1 MNNEKNMPE
10 TPASEAVKLPVY
22 KNRKWIVLLSV
33 LLAVL
38 VLFNAA
44 LITIMAVRAA
54 GGNDKDTDTNGPT
67 SALGE
72 FKYTENLIKQY
83 FSAFGNDKVTGL
95 TVAGKDFKIDEI
107 DDEYV
112 TDYINALI
120 LELATASDGGK
131 INKTKPTDF
140 ADVVYLY
147 MLYAEKDGEK
157 LAIDHFTN
165 AYSSLANM
173 QIGAGKL
180 GKDFDQKLM
189 GIVPANFG
197 SLETDTMGTVSEN
210 DVIVISFEAKIDGET
225 SAEKILVQERWDLKE
240 LDAAIKTPLLAACKA
255 IGEEFT
261 FDATHDI
268 DEDGENEL
276 VHYTATVD
284 AVAHEN
290 NVAKITATLPEDYFG
305 TSMDEK
311 YTSLNGE
318 ELDFYVIVSHSVAY
332 EVFYEKTVKNEQ
344 GKDETVKV
352 IVEDFDDLTYDF
364 IVSKLGHKFET
375 APTGDTE
382 EAKDAAARE
391 AYFLDVKKEQTESRA
406 ENEKLNA
413 ISLIWK
419 ELVDTLTF
427 ESLPEDM
434 VKEIVTNQLSVIES
448 NYRGYSSYYP
458 DFVLAYPTIED
469 YARDMYGYDKEDYKT
484 YSEYIE
490 KEYAPKSMKQMLLV
504 YAIYNDL
511 GVKNDTEKYL
521 AEQTK
526 QRKLFIEDIIASAA
540 EQGATLSEK
549 EATDYFYENYG
560 DNYLEDYIMSAMVEE
575 YLYTHNTVDWE
586 LTAE

>member
-1 MNNEKNMPE
+1 MNNEKNISE
-10 TPASEAVKLPVY
+10 TPVEAVKTPVY
-22 KNRKWIVLLSV
+22 KKRKWIVLLSV
-33 LLAVL
+33 ALAVL

-44 LITIMAVRAA
+44 LITVMAVRAA

-67 SALGE
+67 SALGD

-83 FSAFGNDKVTGL
+83 FSAFGNDKITGL

-112 TDYINALI
+112 TDYINAQI
-120 LELATASDGGK
+120 LGLATVSDGGK
-131 INKTKPTDF
+131 INKTKPADY

-147 MLYAEKDGEK
+147 ILYAEKDGEK

-165 AYSSLANM
+165 AYSTLADM
-173 QIGAGKL
+173 QIGAAML
-180 GKDFDQKLM
+180 GKEFDQKLM
-189 GIVPANFG
+189 GIIPADFG
-197 SLETDTMGTVSEN
+197 TLETDTMGTVSAD
-210 DVIVISFEAKIDGET
+210 DVIVISLEAKIDGET
-225 SAEKILVQERWDLKE
+225 AAEKILTQERWDLKE
-240 LDAAIKTPLLAACKA
+240 LDAAVKTPLLAACKA

-284 AVAHEN
+284 AVAYEN
-290 NVAKITATLPEDYFG
+290 NVTKITATLPEDYFG
-305 TSMDEK
+305 TSMDEE

-318 ELDFYVIVSHSVAY
+318 ALDFYVIVSHSVAY
-332 EVFYEKTVKNEQ
+332 EVSYEKTVKNEQ
-344 GKDETVKV
+344 GKNETVKV

-364 IVSKLGHKFET
+364 IISKLGHKFET

-391 AYFLDVKKEQTESRA
+391 AYFADVKKEQTENRA
-406 ENEKLNA
+406 ENERANA

-419 ELVDTLTF
+419 ELVDTLEF

-434 VKEIVTNQLSVIES
+434 VQEIVTNQLSLLES
-448 NYRGYSSYYP
+448 NYKGYSSYYP

-469 YARDMYGYDKEDYKT
+469 YARDMYGYEKEDYAT
-484 YSEYIE
+484 YSDYI
-490 KEYAPKSMKQMLLV
+490 KQEYAPKSMKQMLLA

-511 GVKNDTEKYL
+511 GLKNDTEKHT
-521 AEQTK
+521 AELEK

-540 EQGATLSEK
+540 SQGTTLTEK
-549 EATDYFYENYG
+549 EATDYFNENYS
-560 DNYLEDYIMSAMVEE
+560 DSYLEDYVMSAMVEE

>member
-1 MNNEKNMPE
+1 MNNEKNIPQ
-10 TPASEAVKLPVY
+10 TPAAEAVKIPVY
-22 KNRKWIVLLSV
+22 KKRKWIVLLSV
-33 LLAVL
+33 ALAVL
-38 VLFNAA
+38 VLLNAA
-44 LITIMAVRAA
+44 LITVMAVRAA
-54 GGNDKDTDTNGPT
+54 DGNDKDTDTNGPT

-83 FSAFGNDKVTGL
+83 FSAFGNDKITGL

-112 TDYINALI
+112 TDYINAQI
-120 LELATASDGGK
+120 LGLATVSDGGK
-131 INKTKPTDF
+131 INKTKPTDY

-147 MLYAEKDGEK
+147 ILYAEKDGEK

-165 AYSSLANM
+165 AYSTLADM
-173 QIGAGKL
+173 RIGAAML
-180 GKDFDQKLM
+180 GKEFDQKLM
-189 GIVPANFG
+189 GIIPADFG
-197 SLETDTMGTVSEN
+197 TLETDTMGTVSAD
-210 DVIVISFEAKIDGET
+210 DVIVISLEAKIDGET
-225 SAEKILVQERWDLKE
+225 AAEKILTQERWDLKE
-240 LDAAIKTPLLAACKA
+240 LDAAVKTPLLAACKA

-284 AVAHEN
+284 AVAYEN
-290 NVAKITATLPEDYFG
+290 NVTKITATLPEDYFG
-305 TSMDEK
+305 TSMDEE

-318 ELDFYVIVSHSVAY
+318 ALDFYVIVSHSVAY
-332 EVFYEKTVKNEQ
+332 EVSYEKTVKNEQ
-344 GKDETVKV
+344 GKNETVKV

-364 IVSKLGHKFET
+364 IISKLGHKFET

-391 AYFLDVKKEQTESRA
+391 AYFADVKKEQTENRA
-406 ENEKLNA
+406 ENERANA

-419 ELVDTLTF
+419 ELVDTLEF

-434 VKEIVTNQLSVIES
+434 VQEIVTNQLSLLES
-448 NYRGYSSYYP
+448 NYNGYSSYYP

-469 YARDMYGYDKEDYKT
+469 YARDMYGYEKEDYAT
-484 YSEYIE
+484 YSDYI
-490 KEYAPKSMKQMLLV
+490 KGEYAPKSMKQMLLA

-511 GVKNDTEKYL
+511 GLKNDTEKYT
-521 AEQTK
+521 AELEK

-540 EQGATLSEK
+540 SQGTTLTEK
-549 EATDYFYENYG
+549 EATDYFHENYT
-560 DNYLEDYIMSAMVEE
+560 DKEAYEFFLSES
-575 YLYTHNTVDWE
+575 HK
-586 LTAE
+586 